1 MIKTYLY
8 AQDEHNRITDIH
20 EENEETLLQYG
31 AYLKGDFESSL
42 VSKLNLGYDSII
54 NGKIVHIG
62 ITKQELESVAQS
74 QKIARIQELKQL
86 LIETDWKV
94 VVNSER
100 IQAGLP
106 LKYLNLHQE
115 RQAWRDE
122 INKLEKGE

>member
-62 ITKQELESVAQS
+62 LVAS
-74 QKIARIQELKQL
+74 EIKKINENQKLARIQDLKQL

-94 VVNSER
+94 VVNAER
-100 IQAGLP
+100 IQEGLP
-106 LKYLNLHQE
+106 PKYPNLHKE

-122 INKLEKGE
+122 INQLE

>member
-1 MIKTYLY
+1 MIKKYLY

-31 AYLKGDFESSL
+31 PYYRGEFDSSL

-62 ITKQELESVAQS
+62 ITKQEEQS
-74 QKIARIQELKQL
+74 IIENEKIARVQDLKQL

-106 LKYLNLHQE
+106 LKYPNLHQE

-122 INKLEKGE
+122 INKLEQGE

>member
-94 VVNSER
+94 VVNAER

-106 LKYLNLHQE
+106 IKYEQLHNE
-115 RQAWRDE
+115 RQAWRNE
-122 INKLEKGE
+122 INILEGN